1 MEKDDVKSQVT
12 TMMIC
17 NGRNGNRSV
26 FNVIMHH
33 VVPSLMSRSHDIM
46 SSGLGTQTSLSLSTT
61 IGS

>member
-17 NGRNGNRSV
+17 SGRNGNHSL
-26 FNVIMHH
+26 FNVIMDHNASCGNQSY
-33 VVPSLMSRSHDIM
+33 VSYPDV
-46 SSGLGTQTSLSLSTT
+46 SLSTT

>member
-17 NGRNGNRSV
+17 NGRNGNRSL

-33 VVPSLMSRSHDIM
+33 VVPSLMSR
-46 SSGLGTQTSLSLSTT
+46 TQTSLSLSTT